1 MNIEA
6 EKCTHTFIPFA
17 RRKINEIDIDI
28 TGCKSAYEAYAKVK
42 NCAQLN
48 KSDLYRINL
57 IGEINF
63 DVDRLADDVER
74 LLADSCY
81 FISIKD
87 KTRRKINISQYEKDL
102 SIKGEFIRI
111 VYNNTELDN
120 EEKMTII
127 NCGLKALDG
136 KEIEL

>member
-1 MNIEA
+1 MQFD
-6 EKCTHTFIPFA
+6 K
-17 RRKINEIDIDI
+17 R
-28 TGCKSAYEAYAKVK
+28 
-42 NCAQLN
+42 
-48 KSDLYRINL
+48 DLYRINL

-81 FISIKD
+81 FVSVKD
-87 KTRRKINISQYEKDL
+87 KTRRKIDISQYENDL
-102 SIKGEFIRI
+102 SIKGEFIRT
-111 VYNNTELDN
+111 VYNTAELDN

-136 KEIEL
+136 KEIDL